1 MKRKK
6 LESFCKPLAPE
17 EALDDLRTLYD
28 VLANS
33 PGWVSDEEL
42 ECLNAAIEV
51 LKAVIK
57 EAR

>member
-1 MKRKK
+1 MKREK
-6 LESFCKPLAPE
+6 LESLCEPLAPE
-17 EALDDLRTLYD
+17 GALDTLRTLYD
-28 VLANS
+28 DLANS
-33 PGWVSDEEL
+33 PGRVSDEEL